1 MTSPAPVTP
10 SPAKGLEGIV
20 AANTR
25 LSDVQG
31 EQGKLIYAGYDID
44 ELAGKVSF
52 EEVVHLLHH
61 NHLPNAKELREFKE
75 RLASVRELPAGVVK
89 IIKTFPKYTPPM
101 HAIRTAVSALGCFD
115 TTSDDDSMDA
125 QRQKAIRLIA
135 RIPIITAYF
144 HRHRQGKPLLD
155 PDPSLGEAANFLYL
169 VDGEKPSADKEKTL
183 DMCYVLHADHGM
195 NASTF
200 SARVTIATLSD
211 MYSAITTAIGTL
223 KGPLHGGAN
232 EGVIKMLQ
240 EIGSLDKVDGY
251 IAESLEQKKKI
262 MGIGHRIYKTLDP
275 RAPHLKR
282 MAQLLSTQLGE
293 PKWIQ
298 MSERIAE
305 LMLQKKGLHA
315 NVDFYSATVY
325 YSLGIPTDLFTPI
338 FAIARTAGWTAH
350 VLEQLADNR
359 LIRPQSVYTGPTG
372 LKVVPISKRH

>member
-1 MTSPAPVTP
+1 MSDPAGL
-10 SPAKGLEGIV
+10 SKGLDGIV
-20 AANTR
+20 AAKTR

-31 EQGKLIYAGYDID
+31 DVGRLIYCGYDID
-44 ELAGKVSF
+44 ELAGRVTY

-61 NHLPNAKELREFKE
+61 NHLPNRKELTELRAT
-75 RLASVRELPAGVVK
+75 LAGFRDLPKGVVDT
-89 IIKTFPKYTPPM
+89 ILSLPKTTPPM
-101 HAIRTAVSALGCFD
+101 HALRTAVSVLGCFD
-115 TTSDDDSMDA
+115 TTAEDDSQHA
-125 QRQKAIRLIA
+125 QRRKALRLVSQ
-135 RIPIITAYF
+135 IPVVTAYF
-144 HRHRQGKPLLD
+144 HRNRQGLD
-155 PDPSLGEAANFLYL
+155 LIPPDPTLGEAANFLWMIN
-169 VDGEKPSADKEKTL
+169 GEKPTP
-183 DMCYVLHADHGM
+183 DMESTMDLCYVLHADHGM

-200 SARVTIATLSD
+200 AARVTIATLSD
-211 MYSAITTAIGTL
+211 MYSAVTSAIGTL

-240 EIGSLDKVDGY
+240 EIGSLEAVDSY
-251 IAESLEQKKKI
+251 LEDALAQKKKI
-262 MGIGHRIYKTLDP
+262 MGIGHRIYKVLDP

-282 MAQLLSTQLGE
+282 MAQKLSAQIGE

-305 LMLQKKGLHA
+305 RMLDAKGLHA

-359 LIRPQSVYTGPTG
+359 LIRPQSIYTGVND
-372 LKVVPISKRH
+372 LKVVPVEQR

>member
-1 MTSPAPVTP
+1 MTTQAPAT
-10 SPAKGLEGIV
+10 PAKGLEGII

-31 EQGKLIYAGYDID
+31 DAGKLIYCGYDID

-52 EEVVHLLHH
+52 EEVIHLLHH
-61 NHLPNAKELREFKE
+61 NHLPNRKELHEYKE
-75 RLASVRELPAGVVK
+75 KLAAARELPAGVIK
-89 IIKTFPKYTPPM
+89 LIKTLPANTPPM

-115 TTSDDDSMDA
+115 TTCDDDSMDA

-135 RIPIITAYF
+135 RIPIITAYI
-144 HRHRQGKPLLD
+144 HRARQGKSLID
-155 PDPSLGEAANFLYL
+155 PNPSLGEAANFLYL
-169 VDGEKPSADKEKTL
+169 MSGKKPSAEKEKTL
-183 DMCYVLHADHGM
+183 DLCYVLHADHGM

-211 MYSAITTAIGTL
+211 MYSAITSAIGTL

-240 EIGSLDKVDGY
+240 EIGSLDKVDAY
-251 IAESLEQKKKI
+251 VAECLEQKKKI
-262 MGIGHRIYKTLDP
+262 MGIGHRVYKTLDP

-282 MAQLLSTQLGE
+282 MAQILSAKLGE

-305 LMLQKKGLHA
+305 IMLQKKNLHA

-325 YSLGIPTDLFTPI
+325 YSMGIPTDLFTPI
-338 FAIARTAGWTAH
+338 FAISRTAGWTAH

-359 LIRPQSVYTGPTG
+359 LIRPQSVYTGPRD
-372 LKVVPISKRH
+372 LKVVPINKR